1 MRKGVT
7 AAVIGAVVGLGGVA
21 AAQAPLY
28 AAQADRAQAQG
39 QAAPA
44 VVLSPDRRVLNITGN
59 GVVYLYN
66 VMFKVNGV
74 TVRADRA
81 VIVNGR
87 EVALDGNFR
96 LTLPKSK

>member
-1 MRKGVT
+1 MRKVM

-21 AAQAPLY
+21 AAQAPLH
-28 AAQADRAQAQG
+28 AAQADRAHLKG

-59 GVVYLYN
+59 GVVYLHN
-66 VMFKVNGV
+66 VMFRVNGV
-74 TVRADRA
+74 TVRADR
-81 VIVNGR
+81 VVVVNGR
-87 EVALDGNFR
+87 EAALDGNVR